1 MSKCSKNRELLWD
14 GMGDCISL
22 DRSQRCSIKANQE
35 INPIRI
41 RIHHTN
47 SHRIDSTLDSNST
60 SILEMISTRSNRS
73 LVFATGTRFFLVI
86 PPRIKSSQT
95 HPGLV
100 TKWQPEDKSHNI
112 YYAIYGITAA

>member
-1 MSKCSKNRELLWD
+1 MSKCSKNRELLWGYGRLHFTRKD
-14 GMGDCISL
+14 L
-22 DRSQRCSIKANQE
+22 RCSIKANQE
-35 INPIRI
+35 INPI

-47 SHRIDSTLDSNST
+47 SHRIDSTLDSYST
-60 SILEMISTRSNRS
+60 SILEMIHTRSNRS

>member
-1 MSKCSKNRELLWD
+1 MSKCSKNRELLWERETAFHEK
-14 GMGDCISL
+14 GPLEPGDH
-22 DRSQRCSIKANQE
+22 
-35 INPIRI
+35 PI

-47 SHRIDSTLDSNST
+47 SHRIDSTLDSYST
-60 SILEMISTRSNRS
+60 SILEMIHTRSNRS

>member
-1 MSKCSKNRELLWD
+1 MSKCSKNRELLWE
-14 GMGDCISL
+14 GWETAFHY
-22 DRSQRCSIKANQE
+22 RSQRCSIKANQE

-47 SHRIDSTLDSNST
+47 SHRIDSTLDSYST